1 MISNGDDRS
10 VKAGNITGSVVTT
23 GEKNLVSA
31 HIQQIVLPPPD
42 TVDVRAELAALR
54 ELVSTLNLQDR
65 GKFNRAIEDAREETG
80 KADPDKE
87 EVAGAL
93 GRIVKYA
100 KVADDFDEHAT
111 KLLPHIAA
119 LGSWLGTAG
128 YALLKLAGIA
138 P

>member
-1 MISNGDDRS
+1 M
-10 VKAGNITGSVVTT
+10 
-23 GEKNLVSA
+23 
-31 HIQQIVLPPPD
+31 QQITLPPPE

-54 ELVSTLNLQDR
+54 ELVAKLSLQDR
-65 GKFNRAIEDAREETG
+65 GRFDRAAEDATEETS

-87 EVAGAL
+87 EVAGAV
-93 GRIVKYA
+93 GRIVEYA
-100 KVADDFDEHAT
+100 KAADDFDEHVT

-128 YALLKLAGIA
+128 YALLKAAGIA